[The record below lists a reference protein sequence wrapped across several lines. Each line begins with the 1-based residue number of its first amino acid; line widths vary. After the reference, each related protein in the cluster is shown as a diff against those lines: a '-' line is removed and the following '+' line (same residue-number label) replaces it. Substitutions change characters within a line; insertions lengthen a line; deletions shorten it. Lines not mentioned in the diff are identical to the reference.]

1 MKNRPRWKLSA
12 KQLSLNLVE
21 KPLWNVVPPGAFYF
35 GPWFI
40 VVDQI
45 KRCGLRVN
53 KFRRL
58 VVFLIVLLAPSTLAA
73 QNDFQLWLKEF
84 RPGALQQGISPAIW
98 DAAFLKVPDIDH
110 KVLEKA
116 SYQPEFTT
124 KIWDYIDGRV
134 NSISIAAGRRMDR
147 VHDQTLTAVSEKFG
161 IKRSVLLAIWSM
173 ESNYGAVLEKQERL
187 HYVPQALATL
197 AYADPKRK
205 KFGRTQLVA
214 ALKILQGGDV
224 GVNQFY
230 GSWAG
235 AMGHT
240 QFIPTSYL
248 AYGVDMDG
256 DGRRDIWNSISD
268 ALATAANLLHKNG
281 WRTGKSWGYEVVLP
295 SGSQRFEGQ
304 TKLLSEWRQL
314 GFGRP
319 GGKDFPRPQEKAV
332 LKIFAGANG
341 PGFLMMRNFFVLKRY
356 NNADAYALAVGLLAD
371 RLSGYQGMAQQWP
384 RPAGDLTGDE
394 KIELQ
399 KLLQEK
405 GYYTGEIDGNPGR
418 GTRAAISSW
427 QQAMGL
433 PVDGQPSESILSRLR
448 E

>member
-1 MKNRPRWKLSA
+1 MKL
-12 KQLSLNLVE
+12 
-21 KPLWNVVPPGAFYF
+21 
-35 GPWFI
+35 
-40 VVDQI
+40 
-45 KRCGLRVN
+45 KR
-53 KFRRL
+53 FHRL
-58 VVFLIVLLAPSTLAA
+58 VICLIFLLAPSALSA
-73 QNDFQLWLKEF
+73 QDDFQLWLQEF
-84 RPGALQQGISPAIW
+84 RLGALQQGIRPAIW
-98 DAAFLKVPDIDH
+98 DAAFLKVADIDRN
-110 KVLEKA
+110 VLEKA

-124 KIWDYIDGRV
+124 EIWDYIDSRL
-134 NSISIAAGRRMDR
+134 NSISIATGQRMDR
-147 VHDQTLTAVSEKFG
+147 LHDRALTAVSEKFG
-161 IKRSVLLAIWSM
+161 VSRFVLLAIWSM
-173 ESNYGAVLEKQERL
+173 ESNYGAVFDKLERL

-214 ALKILQGGDV
+214 ALKILQDGDV

-256 DGRRDIWNSISD
+256 DGRRDIWNSIPD

-295 SGSQRFEGQ
+295 PGSQRLEGQ
-304 TKLLSEWRQL
+304 TKLLSEWQQL
-314 GFGRP
+314 GFRRP
-319 GGKDFPRPQEKAV
+319 GGETFPKPGEKAV
-332 LKIFAGANG
+332 LKILAGENG

-356 NNADAYALAVGLLAD
+356 NNADAYALGVGLLAD
-371 RLSGYQGMAQQWP
+371 RLGGYGGMFQNWP
-384 RPAGDLTGDE
+384 RPADALTGEE

-399 KLLQEK
+399 KLLSEK
-405 GYYTGEIDGNPGR
+405 GFYAGEIDGNPGR

-433 PVDGQPSESILSRLR
+433 AVDGLPTKSTLLRLR
-448 E
+448 D